1 MGLLFYRSA
10 FLLSPCH
17 SALSKHSVQYQCWWK
32 QLTQLTQQFSNDRVY
47 QRPKTYSI
55 HVNVCCL
62 TNICHD
68 EDPFYATHFHT
79 APTKY
84 EIAHKNIKKYH
95 QHHLFLNCS
104 IFGSYAK
111 MWLER
116 TVWHSVC
123 VMQGRQHQPLAI
135 FLAKQ
140 IHFEPTRKVFTCRPV
155 SFMERSAK

>member
-1 MGLLFYRSA
+1 M
-10 FLLSPCH
+10 LSSGTRIPDNLCDH
-17 SALSKHSVQYQCWWK
+17 PL
-32 QLTQLTQQFSNDRVY
+32 
-47 QRPKTYSI
+47 
-55 HVNVCCL
+55 CCL

-116 TVWHSVC
+116 TV
-123 VMQGRQHQPLAI
+123 
-135 FLAKQ
+135 
-140 IHFEPTRKVFTCRPV
+140 
-155 SFMERSAK
+155 